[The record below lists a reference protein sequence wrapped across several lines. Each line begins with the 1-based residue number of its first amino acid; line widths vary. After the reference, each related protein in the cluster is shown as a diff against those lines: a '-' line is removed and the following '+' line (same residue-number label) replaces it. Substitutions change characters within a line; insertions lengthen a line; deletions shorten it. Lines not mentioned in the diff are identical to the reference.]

1 MTESGSAAP
10 TADEWE
16 LEAHPRKSAKYA
28 IAVAVL
34 LVVIHTTLGILLRT
48 GNTGV
53 FFQRADQVAMI
64 AIGCGLAGGVLLLT
78 RPRIKVGAQ
87 GVLVRNLV
95 TEKLIPWDLVRGL
108 SFSAGATWARVELP
122 DDEYVPVM
130 AIQANDREYAVHAA
144 RTFRALEKKYAT
156 PVS

>member
-1 MTESGSAAP
+1 MTEAP
-10 TADEWE
+10 SPQWE
-16 LEAHPRKSAKYA
+16 LEARPRKSAKYA
-28 IAVAVL
+28 VGVAAL
-34 LVVIHTTLGILLRT
+34 LVIVHTTLGILLRT

-53 FFQRADQVAMI
+53 FFQRVDQFAMI
-64 AIGCGLAGGVLLLT
+64 AIGCGMAAGVLLLT

-108 SFSAGATWARVELP
+108 SFSPGSSWARVELP

-130 AIQANDREYAVHAA
+130 AIQSNDREYAVHAA
-144 RTFRALEKKYAT
+144 RTFRSLEQKYAAA
-156 PVS
+156 S

>member
-1 MTESGSAAP
+1 MTESGSEARA
-10 TADEWE
+10 ADEWE

-87 GVLVRNLV
+87 GVLVSGARLV
-95 TEKLIPWDLVRGL
+95 LLGRRDV
-108 SFSAGATWARVELP
+108 GASR
-122 DDEYVPVM
+122 
-130 AIQANDREYAVHAA
+130 AA
-144 RTFRALEKKYAT
+144 RRRVRAGHGHPGER
-156 PVS
+156 P